1 MDVGGNHVNAE
12 GMDAM
17 ATRTTSTNRFAQL
30 WQVPLLLVSLGLF
43 GTAAYLFIDPQ
54 PGLSVEERI
63 TIARKYLD
71 AERPRAALQQ
81 LNEVLTTSKMESLT
95 QGRVHLMLAES
106 LEMAQKEKKL
116 NIPANHLRIIEQ
128 TRLAS
133 GRGMHLDARSL
144 RRMAESYEAL
154 GRRKEALENYQKAMV
169 ADPTKS
175 LALQRKII
183 SMQLDSD
190 DPATAEPQLAEYL
203 KNKSITNAE
212 RAWATGEQAQ
222 LMIDAGKFL
231 DARSLL
237 TQALA
242 LEIDPVSAGALN
254 YRMGYSAYKLNSM
267 EEAER
272 YLRVARDQLQV
283 KHPLDGDAALLLG
296 NIAQQRGNPAEAEA
310 FYNVVLISHP
320 DSVAA
325 PRARMGRGLARI
337 LQKQD
342 DAGLNDFHD
351 LVNEILRKESRRKY
365 KDDVL
370 VALQSGSKTLSNRGN
385 HQGAI
390 ELLTAEQTLLDNPPP
405 SFFGRVGEAYEKLA
419 DQIDATIADAS
430 NTEKIKRGLQVRD
443 LRTKAGDA
451 YVAYS
456 RGLTIADDKGYA
468 DAMWK
473 GVELFDKAG
482 NNQRVIA
489 ALELFA
495 SERPE
500 DPQTPDALL
509 RLGKAFQAAG
519 LFDKAIWAYQK
530 NLFRYPKT
538 LAASK
543 SAVPLAGAYVAKGP
557 EHFGKAETTLH
568 SVIDNNPLV
577 TPDSEEFKQALFDL
591 AQLFYRTN
599 RFEEAVQRFEEFTK
613 RYPADERMGQLL
625 FLMGDSYRKSAN
637 LLNAKAAAEKTV
649 DASNSAPVSVIEVVG
664 ARKDRLTKARGLY
677 DRVIELYRTSAPR
690 TDIDKLYNK
699 LAHFYRAD
707 CMYDLGQ
714 YPEAIGLYD
723 TAAFRYQE
731 DPSALAAYVQIVNA
745 YCALGKM
752 EEAKTANER
761 AKWLLRRMPQSA
773 FKDGSFAM
781 PKEYWEQWLKW
792 TSDAGMW

>member
-1 MDVGGNHVNAE
+1 
-12 GMDAM
+12 M
-17 ATRTTSTNRFAQL
+17 ATRTTSSNRLAQL
-30 WQVPLLLVSLGLF
+30 WQVPLLLLSLGLF
-43 GTAAYLFIDPQ
+43 GTAVYLFIDPQ
-54 PGLSVEERI
+54 PGLTVEERI
-63 TIARKYLD
+63 SIARKFLD
-71 AERPRAALQQ
+71 TERPRAALQQ
-81 LNEVLTTSKMESLT
+81 LNEVLTSAKMESLT
-95 QGRVHLMLAES
+95 QARVHLMLAES
-106 LEMAQKEKKL
+106 LEMAQRERKL

-128 TRLAS
+128 TRLAMA
-133 GRGMHLDARSL
+133 RGIQPDARAL
-144 RRMAESYEAL
+144 RRIAESYEAL
-154 GRRKEALENYQKAMV
+154 GRRKEALDNYQKAMV
-169 ADPTKS
+169 ADPSKS
-175 LALQRKII
+175 LALQRKVIT
-183 SMQLDSD
+183 MQLDSE
-190 DPATAEPQLAEYL
+190 DPASAETQLEEYL

-222 LMIDAGKFL
+222 LMIDAGKYL
-231 DARSLL
+231 DARTLL

-242 LEIDPVSAGALN
+242 LEIDPVSMGTLN
-254 YRMGYSAYKLNSM
+254 YRMGYSSIKLGSM
-267 EEAER
+267 DESER
-272 YLRVARDQLQV
+272 YLRLARDQLQV
-283 KHPLDGDAALLLG
+283 KHPLDAEASLLLG
-296 NIAQQRGNPAEAEA
+296 NLAMGKSNLPEAEA
-310 FYNVVLISHP
+310 FYNVVLVSHP
-320 DSVAA
+320 DSPAA

-342 DAGLNDFHD
+342 DAGLNDFNE
-351 LVNEILRKESRRKY
+351 LVAEILRKESRKKY
-365 KDDVL
+365 RDE
-370 VALQSGSKTLSNRGN
+370 ALASLQNGSKALASRGN
-385 HQGAI
+385 FKGAI
-390 ELLTAEQTLLDNPPP
+390 ELLTAEQQLQENPPP
-405 SFFGRVGEAYEKLA
+405 SFYGRVGDAYEKLA
-419 DQIDATIADAS
+419 DQVEATIADAS
-430 NTEKIKRGLQVRD
+430 NTEKIKRGQQVRD

-489 ALELFA
+489 ALDLFA

-509 RLGKAFQAAG
+509 RLGRAYQAAG
-519 LFDKAIWAYQK
+519 LYDKAIGAYQK
-530 NLFRYPKT
+530 NLFRYPKS
-538 LAASK
+538 LASSK
-543 SAVPLAGAYVAKGP
+543 SAVPLAAAYVAKGP
-557 EHFGKAETTLH
+557 DHFGKAEATLN

-577 TPDSEEFKQALFDL
+577 TPESEEFKQALFDL

-613 RYPADERMGQLL
+613 RYPADDRTGQLL
-625 FLMGDSYRKSAN
+625 FLMADSYRKSAS
-637 LLNAKAAAEKTV
+637 LLNARAAAEKTA
-649 DASNSAPVSVIEVVG
+649 DATNTAPASEIEAAG
-664 ARKDRLTKARGLY
+664 ARKDRLAKARGLY
-677 DRVIELYRTSAPR
+677 DRVIELYRSSAPR
-690 TDIDKLYNK
+690 TDIDKLYLK

-714 YPEAIGLYD
+714 YPEAISLYD

-761 AKWLLRRMPQSA
+761 AKWLLRRMPQAA

>member
-1 MDVGGNHVNAE
+1 
-12 GMDAM
+12 M
-17 ATRTTSTNRFAQL
+17 ATRTTTSNRLAQL
-30 WQVPLLLVSLGLF
+30 WQFPLLLVSLGLF

-63 TIARKYLD
+63 SIARKYLD
-71 AERPRAALQQ
+71 TERPKAALQQ
-81 LNEVLTTSKMESLT
+81 LNEVLTTSKLESLT

-106 LEMAQKEKKL
+106 LEMAQREKKL

-128 TRLAS
+128 TRLAMA
-133 GRGMHLDARSL
+133 RGIQPDAKLL
-144 RRMAESYEAL
+144 RRIAESYEAL
-154 GRRKEALENYQKAMV
+154 GRQKEALDNYEKAMV
-169 ADPTKS
+169 ADPSKS
-175 LALQRKII
+175 LAMQRKII
-183 SMQLDSD
+183 TMQLDST
-190 DPATAEPQLAEYL
+190 DPASAEPQLEEYL

-222 LMIDAGKFL
+222 LMIDAGKYL
-231 DARSLL
+231 DARALL
-237 TQALA
+237 GQAMA
-242 LEIDPVSAGALN
+242 LEMDPVSSGALN
-254 YRMGYSAYKLNSM
+254 YRMGYSSYKLGSM
-267 EEAER
+267 DEAER

-283 KHPLDGDAALLLG
+283 KHPLDGDASLLLG
-296 NIAQQRGNPAEAEA
+296 NIAMQKDAVPEAEA

-320 DSVAA
+320 DSPAA
-325 PRARMGRGLARI
+325 PRARMGRGLTRI

-342 DAGLNDFHD
+342 DAGLNDLHE
-351 LVNEILRKESRRKY
+351 LVNEILRKESRKKY
-365 KDDVL
+365 KDEAL
-370 VALQSGSKTLSNRGN
+370 VALQTGAKYLSNRGN
-385 HQGAI
+385 FSGAI
-390 ELLTAEQTLLDNPPP
+390 ELLTAEQQLQENPPP
-405 SFFGRVGEAYEKLA
+405 SFYGRVGEAYEKYAAQL
-419 DQIDATIADAS
+419 DATIADVS
-430 NTEKIKRGLQVRD
+430 STEKIKRGQLVRD

-482 NNQRVIA
+482 NTQRVIA
-489 ALELFA
+489 ALDLFA

-509 RLGKAFQAAG
+509 RLGKAYQAAG
-519 LFDKAIWAYQK
+519 LFDKAISAYQK

-543 SAVPLAGAYVAKGP
+543 SAVPLAAAYVAKGP
-557 EHFGKAETTLH
+557 DNFGKAETTLH

-577 TPDSEEFKQALFDL
+577 TPESEEFKQALFDL
-591 AQLFYRTN
+591 ALLFYRTN

-613 RYPADERMGQLL
+613 RYPVDDRTGQLL
-625 FLMGDSYRKSAN
+625 FLMADSYRKSAS
-637 LLNAKAAAEKTV
+637 LLTTRTTTA
-649 DASNSAPVSVIEVVG
+649 DASNAAPISAIEASN

-677 DRVIELYRTSAPR
+677 DRVIELYRSSAPR
-690 TDIDKLYNK
+690 ADIDKLYCK

-714 YPEAIGLYD
+714 YPEAISLYD